1 MIRFERIP
9 IHTTTAESERKAP
22 YLDIMGEIEPIEFLF
37 TQGDKYHYFARANL
51 HTLKGEPKVGKS
63 AAGLGFITAAIKGEY
78 LGIKAMPGI
87 KVLWIDTE
95 QDKSTLCQKARAVL
109 DMAEVD
115 AVPENLKVVPLRG
128 YGSPADCLAD
138 TIKKIEDNAPDFVF
152 LDGIVDL
159 CGGFNDEEK
168 SREAVGQLEAAA
180 EHTGAAILCL
190 IHTNGRKDDKARGHL
205 GTILQQKSAEVYQVE
220 KGLFQ
225 MDNVSKVV
233 GKVIQSFSRFAPVPG
248 FAFAFEDD
256 FKISDV
262 SEAMKK
268 AEQKKKDEAEEEKR
282 EELRSI
288 FAAIF
293 KNADKLTKGKLI
305 KAYTKECGCGDTT
318 ARNAI
323 KAAVEANIL
332 YKEERG
338 RNVFY
343 YFLFPGFEDIK
354 ENDKADVEDDED
366 DEDL

>member
-9 IHTTTAESERKAP
+9 IHTTTAESEREAP

-37 TQGDKYHYFARANL
+37 TQGDKYHYIARANL
-51 HTLKGEPKVGKS
+51 HTLKGEPKTGKS
-63 AAGLGFITAAIKGEY
+63 AAGLALITAAIKGEY
-78 LGIKAMPGI
+78 LGIKAMPDI

-109 DMAEVD
+109 DMAGVD

-128 YGSPADCLAD
+128 YGSPAECLAD

-205 GTILQQKSAEVYQVE
+205 GTILQQKSAEIYQIE
-220 KGLFQ
+220 KGQFHS
-225 MDNVSKVV
+225 DNVSKVV
-233 GKVIQSFSRFAPVPG
+233 GKVIQPFSRFASVPG

-282 EELRSI
+282 EEFRSI
-288 FAAIF
+288 FAALF
-293 KNADKLTKGKLI
+293 KNADKIRRKDLI
-305 KAYTKECGCGDTT
+305 KAYTEECKCGDTT

-323 KAAVEANIL
+323 DYADAAHIL
-332 YKEERG
+332 YKHETKG
-338 RNVFY
+338 KKAY
-343 YFLFPGFEDIK
+343 YSYLFPGFEDIK
-354 ENDKADVEDDED
+354 ENDNKD